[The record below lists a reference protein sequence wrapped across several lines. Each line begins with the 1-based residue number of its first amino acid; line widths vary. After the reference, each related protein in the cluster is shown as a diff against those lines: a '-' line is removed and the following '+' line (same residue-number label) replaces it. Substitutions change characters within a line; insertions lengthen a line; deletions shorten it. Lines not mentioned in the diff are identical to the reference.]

1 MKKREIRMND
11 TDVFNLPTYKEIPS
25 VGLYLDQTS
34 KYINEVLLDLPD
46 AMITNSMISNYVK
59 KHLIANPIK
68 KQYGREQIACLIFI
82 AVTKSAL
89 SLDDVKNFFD
99 LQKNKYSI
107 EEAYTYFAGRFDK
120 ILNENEILKIKPEE
134 KEKALLENIILTVV
148 SNIHLHKLLEEAF
161 GNKV

>member
-1 MKKREIRMND
+1 
-11 TDVFNLPTYKEIPS
+11 
-25 VGLYLDQTS
+25 
-34 KYINEVLLDLPD
+34 
-46 AMITNSMISNYVK
+46 MITNSMISNYVK

>member
-1 MKKREIRMND
+1 MKKKEIRMND
-11 TDVFNLPTYKEIPS
+11 ADVFNLPTYKEIPS

-89 SLDDVKNFFD
+89 SLDDVKNLFD

-120 ILNENEILKIKPEE
+120 ILNENEIMKIKTPKQAEPEGE
-134 KEKALLENIILTVV
+134 MKRD
-148 SNIHLHKLLEEAF
+148 
-161 GNKV
+161 G